1 MAQIEEYKGERIII
15 RSDGR
20 RCIHSR
26 YCVLNSPEVFVPNLP
41 GPWIFPD
48 KAATECSIATVTK
61 CPSGALSYEP
71 IDGKTAPEGPPGV
84 NTARVW
90 EDGPLAFVAELDV
103 DGDKSSVRAT
113 LCRCGKSNH
122 KPFCDRMHLKAGFKA
137 TGEPPSKEIATLAK
151 RNGPLKV
158 TPTKNGPLHVTGALE
173 VCSASGRTISRD
185 VEMWL
190 CRCGHSNDKPFC
202 DGSHEKVGF
211 IAAGVE
217 D

>member
-1 MAQIEEYKGERIII
+1 MAHIEEYKGKRIVI
-15 RSDGR
+15 RNNAR

-26 YCVLNSPEVFVPNLP
+26 HCVLNTPEVFVPNVD
-41 GPWIFPD
+41 GPWIHPD
-48 KAATECSIATVTK
+48 AAAAEAAIATVVK
-61 CPSGALSYEP
+61 CPSGALTYEP
-71 IDGKTAPEGPPGV
+71 ADDSVTAEKPPGV
-84 NTARVW
+84 NTVRVW
-90 EDGPLAFVAELDV
+90 EDGPLAFLAELDV
-103 DGDKSSVRAT
+103 NGDKSTFRAT

-122 KPFCDRMHLKAGFKA
+122 KPFCDKMHVKAGFKA
-137 TGEPPSKEIATLAK
+137 TGEPASKEVATLAT

-173 VCSASGRTISRD
+173 VCTASGRTVLRD

-211 IAAGVE
+211 IAPGVE
-217 D
+217 E